1 MISDWFLSTPLSV
14 VWVLLGTGAMYFA
27 VLLFARIA
35 GVRSFAQ
42 MSAFDL
48 AVTIAIGS
56 MIATTVASRDP
67 PLVQGMFAMMG
78 LYALQLIVSRLRRRF
93 ASFRRVVDNRPILL
107 MDAGGRMLHENMK
120 VARVTEDDLRQEL
133 RAANV
138 IDPGHVQAVV
148 MEGTGNVHV
157 LHHHDQD
164 VSRDA
169 WVLENVRDYS
179 RSALRESTDPESAPE
194 GSTRTK

>member
-1 MISDWFLSTPLSV
+1 MSDWFLSTPLPV

-27 VLLFARIA
+27 VLLFARIV

-42 MSAFDL
+42 MSAFDI

-56 MIATTVASRDP
+56 VIATTVATRDP
-67 PLVQGMFAMMG
+67 PLIQGLFALMG
-78 LYALQLIVSRLRRRF
+78 LYALQLVVSRLRQRF
-93 ASFRRVVDNRPILL
+93 ASFQRLVDNRPILL

-120 VARVTEDDLRQEL
+120 VARVTEDDLRQQL

-138 IDPGHVQAVV
+138 IDPECVQAVV
-148 MEGTGNVHV
+148 MEGTGHIHV

-164 VSRDA
+164 LSRDA

-179 RSALRESTDPESAPE
+179 RSTVRESTHPASAS
-194 GSTRTK
+194 GASMRTK